1 MATASINIQKA
12 SSHAFA
18 HNDRSDKVTYLIDD
32 PKENECNRSA
42 SEAKSLL
49 DQYVEEA
56 KQYRRENGLRAMKSD
71 TVKAVEAVVNLNAGH
86 TLKDVEHLAARI
98 EKEFG
103 FRAVQIAVH
112 RDEGHVTEDG
122 RKEKNYHAHIVM
134 CNLKPDGTTIQRTM
148 KPKDMTRLQDITAD
162 ELMMKRGQKGSKAVR
177 LDHRQLKAV
186 LRDRED
192 LEKEIDELQKEN
204 QRHEYNFREA
214 QKKITV
220 LEGIDAEQK
229 KELHRLNT
237 EINKTKDESDKSR
250 KIQELET
257 KIAEVAQPAFDAP
270 DKEQIIKIG
279 ERMQRIANVTADQI
293 IEASSIERKGVLGTK
308 KEIDVPTLRKNIAQV
323 LDQHNELHKES
334 WGILKKFGEIKEK
347 ILATAKNVIESSKT
361 ALKTIFSAKEEK
373 SLPGE
378 KSSALEWLKS
388 QSRPETPEEAKE
400 RIQKV
405 LAEQRDK
412 KRNRGMQR

>member
-49 DQYVEEA
+49 DQYVDEA

-71 TVKAVEAVVNLNAGH
+71 IVKSVEAVVNLNAGH
-86 TLKDVEHLAARI
+86 TLKDVERLAERI

-177 LDHRQLKAV
+177 LDHRQHKAV
-186 LRDRED
+186 LRDREE
-192 LEKEIDELQKEN
+192 LEKEIKELQKEN
-204 QRHEYNFREA
+204 AELRYAFRDA
-214 QKKITV
+214 QKRISS

-237 EINKTKDESDKSR
+237 EINKTADNGDKSR
-250 KIQELET
+250 KIAELEA
-257 KIAEVAQPAFDAP
+257 KIERLEAKPEPVGIDVP
-270 DKEQIIKIG
+270 DKEQINKIG
-279 ERMQRIANVTADQI
+279 ERLQRVANYTADQI
-293 IEASSIERKGVLGTK
+293 IDVSSIERKGVLGTK
-308 KEIDVPTLRKNIAQV
+308 KEIDVPTLRDNITMV
-323 LDQHNELHKES
+323 LNQHNELHRET
-334 WGILKKFGEIKEK
+334 WGIIKKLNEVKEK
-347 ILATAKNVIESSKT
+347 FLDGAKNVVESSKT
-361 ALKTIFSAKEEK
+361 ALKTIFSLGEGKSLSEEK
-373 SLPGE
+373 KGV
-378 KSSALEWLKS
+378 
-388 QSRPETPEEAKE
+388 ETPEEAKE
-400 RIQKV
+400 RIQKF
-405 LAEQRDK
+405 LAEQKAK
-412 KRNRGMQR
+412 KQSKGMSR

>member
-86 TLKDVEHLAARI
+86 TLKDVERLAERI

-177 LDHRQLKAV
+177 LDHRQHKAV
-186 LRDRED
+186 LREREV
-192 LEKEIDELQKEN
+192 LEKEIKELQKEN
-204 QRHEYNFREA
+204 AELRYAFRDA
-214 QKKITV
+214 QKRISS
-220 LEGIDAEQK
+220 LEGLDAEQK
-229 KELHRLNT
+229 KELHRLNA
-237 EINKTKDESDKSR
+237 EINKTGDKSR
-250 KIQELET
+250 KIAELEA
-257 KIAEVAQPAFDAP
+257 KIERLEAKPEPVGIDAP
-270 DKEQIIKIG
+270 DKEQINKIG
-279 ERMQRIANVTADQI
+279 ERLQRVATYTADQI
-293 IEASSIERKGVLGTK
+293 IETSSIERKGVLGTK
-308 KEIDVPTLRKNIAQV
+308 KEIDIPTLRDNIALV
-323 LDQHNELHKES
+323 LDQHNELHRET
-334 WGILKKFGEIKEK
+334 WGIIKKLNEVKEK
-347 ILATAKNVIESSKT
+347 ILDGAKTVVESSKT
-361 ALKTIFSAKEEK
+361 ALKTIFSLGEGKSLSEEK
-373 SLPGE
+373 KGV
-378 KSSALEWLKS
+378 
-388 QSRPETPEEAKE
+388 ETPEEAKD
-400 RIQKV
+400 RIQKF
-405 LAEQRDK
+405 LAEQRAK
-412 KRNRGMQR
+412 KQSKGMSR

>member
-86 TLKDVEHLAARI
+86 TLKDVERLAERI

-177 LDHRQLKAV
+177 LDHRQHKAV
-186 LRDRED
+186 LREREV
-192 LEKEIDELQKEN
+192 LEKEIKELQKEN
-204 QRHEYNFREA
+204 AELRYAFRDA
-214 QKKITV
+214 QKRISS

-237 EINKTKDESDKSR
+237 EVNKTADNGDKSR
-250 KIQELET
+250 KIAELEA
-257 KIAEVAQPAFDAP
+257 KIERLEAKPEPVGIDAP
-270 DKEQIIKIG
+270 DKEQINKIG
-279 ERMQRIANVTADQI
+279 ERLQRVATYTADQI
-293 IEASSIERKGVLGTK
+293 IETSSIERKGVLGTK
-308 KEIDVPTLRKNIAQV
+308 KEIDVPTLRDNIALV
-323 LDQHNELHKES
+323 LDQHNELHRET
-334 WGILKKFGEIKEK
+334 WGIIKKLNEVKEK
-347 ILATAKNVIESSKT
+347 ILDGAKTVVESSKT
-361 ALKTIFSAKEEK
+361 ALKSIFSLDEGK
-373 SLPGE
+373 SLSGE
-378 KSSALEWLKS
+378 KKGV
-388 QSRPETPEEAKE
+388 ETPEEAKD
-400 RIQKV
+400 RIQKF
-405 LAEQRDK
+405 LAEQKVK
-412 KRNRGMQR
+412 KQSKGMER

>member
-71 TVKAVEAVVNLNAGH
+71 TVKSVEAVINLNAGH
-86 TLKDVEHLAARI
+86 NLKDVEDLAKQI

-148 KPKDMTRLQDITAD
+148 KPKDMARLQDITA
-162 ELMMKRGQKGSKAVR
+162 ETLGMERGERGSTKVR
-177 LDHRQLKAV
+177 LSHKQYRVVEQEKAK
-186 LRDRED
+186 L
-192 LEKEIDELQKEN
+192 LEKIDELQKEN
-204 QRHEYNFREA
+204 AELRYNFRDV
-214 QKKITV
+214 QKKITA

-237 EINKTKDESDKSR
+237 EINKTKDEGDKSR
-250 KIQELET
+250 KIEELET
-257 KIAEVAQPAFDAP
+257 KIAEVVQPAF
-270 DKEQIIKIG
+270 
-279 ERMQRIANVTADQI
+279 N
-293 IEASSIERKGVLGTK
+293 
-308 KEIDVPTLRKNIAQV
+308 
-323 LDQHNELHKES
+323 
-334 WGILKKFGEIKEK
+334 
-347 ILATAKNVIESSKT
+347 
-361 ALKTIFSAKEEK
+361 
-373 SLPGE
+373 
-378 KSSALEWLKS
+378 
-388 QSRPETPEEAKE
+388 
-400 RIQKV
+400 
-405 LAEQRDK
+405 
-412 KRNRGMQR
+412 

>member
-86 TLKDVEHLAARI
+86 TLKDVERLAERI

-177 LDHRQLKAV
+177 LDHRQHKAV
-186 LRDRED
+186 LREREV
-192 LEKEIDELQKEN
+192 LEKEIKELQKEN
-204 QRHEYNFREA
+204 AELRYAFRDA
-214 QKKITV
+214 QKRISS

-237 EINKTKDESDKSR
+237 EINKTADNGDKSR
-250 KIQELET
+250 KIAELEA
-257 KIAEVAQPAFDAP
+257 KIERLEAKPEPVGIDAP
-270 DKEQIIKIG
+270 DKEQINKIG
-279 ERMQRIANVTADQI
+279 ERLQRVATYTADQI
-293 IEASSIERKGVLGTK
+293 IETSSIERKGVLGTK
-308 KEIDVPTLRKNIAQV
+308 KEIDVPTLRDNIALV
-323 LDQHNELHKES
+323 LDQHNELHRET
-334 WGILKKFGEIKEK
+334 WGIIKKLNEVKEK
-347 ILATAKNVIESSKT
+347 ILDGAKTVVESSKT
-361 ALKTIFSAKEEK
+361 ALKSIFSLGEGKSLSEEK
-373 SLPGE
+373 KGV
-378 KSSALEWLKS
+378 
-388 QSRPETPEEAKE
+388 ETPEEAKD
-400 RIQKV
+400 RIQKF
-405 LAEQRDK
+405 LAEQRANK
-412 KRNRGMQR
+412 QNRGMER

>member
-177 LDHRQLKAV
+177 LDHRQHKAV
-186 LRDRED
+186 LREREA
-192 LEKEIDELQKEN
+192 LEKEIKELQKEN
-204 QRHEYNFREA
+204 AELRYAFRDA
-214 QKKITV
+214 QKRISS

-237 EINKTKDESDKSR
+237 EINKTGDNGDKSR
-250 KIQELET
+250 KIAELEA
-257 KIAEVAQPAFDAP
+257 KIERLEAKPEPVGIDAP
-270 DKEQIIKIG
+270 DKEQINKIG
-279 ERMQRIANVTADQI
+279 ERLQRVATYTADQI
-293 IEASSIERKGVLGTK
+293 IETSSIERKGVLGTK
-308 KEIDVPTLRKNIAQV
+308 KEIDIPTLRDNIALV
-323 LDQHNELHKES
+323 LDQHNELHRET
-334 WGILKKFGEIKEK
+334 WGIIKKLNEVKEK
-347 ILATAKNVIESSKT
+347 ILDGAKTVVESSKT
-361 ALKTIFSAKEEK
+361 ALKSIFSLDEGK
-373 SLPGE
+373 SLSGE
-378 KSSALEWLKS
+378 KKGV
-388 QSRPETPEEAKE
+388 ETPEEAKD
-400 RIQKV
+400 RIQKF
-405 LAEQRDK
+405 LAEQKVK
-412 KRNRGMQR
+412 KQSKGMER